1 VNPKLQARFETL
13 KSSGLLPSPKGP
25 ALAVVQLT
33 RQDNVSSAQ
42 LARAIQPDPA
52 LVAHLLKL
60 ANACKAPGARSILA
74 LKDAIGILGLTAVRG
89 LALGFSLMSDKR
101 GSRCRTFNYPK
112 FWSKNLARAVA
123 MQALAASSHLIQ
135 SDEAFTLGLLS
146 HIGELGLASLFP
158 EDYARLLEPTA
169 LSNSSTE
176 RLARELQSFEFDH
189 ADLTAAL
196 LDDWGFPESL
206 IGPVSFHEQ
215 PEAAHFV
222 AGSRA
227 ERLLLTLMLASKI
240 ANICLAAK
248 DQRRAMIAR
257 LLLLGGKLSIGADDL
272 MALCDGI
279 VRDWSD
285 WCRLLEVPSQPM
297 PPFVELMNAPPAPSL
312 EQGDGLTKVSAAE
325 GFRVLVVDDDRSI
338 RLLLMSLLT
347 KAGYLCSEAENGR
360 QGLELARTELPDLM
374 IVDWM
379 MPEMDG
385 IELIRRLRETESG
398 RAIYILLLTG
408 LDQEA
413 RLVEAFAAG
422 ADDFLSKPLNANVLT
437 ARLLAGQRVV
447 TLHREMGRDHTNLQR
462 FATEFA
468 KLNQRLQEGYR
479 KDMES
484 QKRME
489 LALHGGDLGM
499 WDWHLPGGTVIFNER
514 WCSMLGYRPDEIKPH
529 VDSWRAL
536 VHPDDWGL
544 INAALDPHLKGQIP
558 AYECEH
564 RMRHK
569 AGHWVWILDRGK
581 VVERD
586 AQGAAVRV
594 VGTHMDISA
603 RKLAETELLRSNSE
617 LEQFS
622 YSISHDMRQPLRMI
636 SSYLQLLQNG
646 LGDTLDAEKREY
658 FNFAIDGAQRLDAML
673 LGLLDYSRIGRKGE
687 PPAWIDSRAALDEA
701 LLFLRPL
708 VAEAQAQVRIE
719 GDWPRLLA
727 SPDELLRLLQNLV
740 GNALKFRVEGRP
752 PLVTL
757 TSEVVAGHWRL
768 CVTDNGIGILPDQIG
783 RLFQVFQR
791 LQSRTDFEG
800 TGIGLALCRKIAD
813 HHGGKIWAESK
824 GEGLG
829 SRFCVE
835 MPLRR
840 ESETL

>member
-1 VNPKLQARFETL
+1 MNPKLQARFETL

-312 EQGDGLTKVSAAE
+312 EQGDGLTKVSTAE

-447 TLHREMGRDHTNLQR
+447 TLHREMDRDHTNLQR

-468 KLNQRLQEGYR
+468 RLNQRLQEGYK
-479 KDMES
+479 KDTAN
-484 QKRME
+484 QTRME
-489 LALHGGDLGM
+489 LATRAGGVGIWDWDLAPNILTWDDQMLALYGVTREQFGGAYAAWKAGVLPEDATQADKEIQMALHGTKEFDTEFRVR
-499 WDWHLPGGTVIFNER
+499 WPNGTIRN
-514 WCSMLGYRPDEIKPH
+514 I
-529 VDSWRAL
+529 RAL
-536 VHPDDWGL
+536 GS
-544 INAALDPHLKGQIP
+544 
-558 AYECEH
+558 
-564 RMRHK
+564 
-569 AGHWVWILDRGK
+569 
-581 VVERD
+581 VERD
-586 AQGAAVRV
+586 AAGKALRMI
-594 VGTHMDISA
+594 GTNWDITA
-603 RKLAETELLRSNSE
+603 LKQIEAELLRSNNE

-646 LGDTLDAEKREY
+646 LGETLDAEKREY
-658 FNFAIDGAQRLDAML
+658 FNFAIDGAKRMDAMM
-673 LGLLDYSRIGRKGE
+673 LGLLDYSRVGRLDE
-687 PPAWIDSRAALDEA
+687 PPAWIESRTALDEA
-701 LLFLRPL
+701 LLFLRPAI
-708 VAEAQAQVRIE
+708 AEAQAAVRIA
-719 GDWPRLLA
+719 GDWPKILA
-727 SPDELLRLLQNLV
+727 SPDEMLRLLQNLI

-752 PLVTL
+752 PEIVV
-757 TSEVVAGHWRL
+757 TSETIDNAWRL
-768 CVTDNGIGILPDQIG
+768 CVTDNGVGILPDQIG

-791 LQSRTDFEG
+791 LQSRTDYEG
-800 TGIGLALCRKIAD
+800 TGIGLALCRKIAER
-813 HHGGKIWAESK
+813 HGGRIWAESA
-824 GEGLG
+824 GDGMG

-835 MPLRR
+835 LPLRQ
-840 ESETL
+840 ESETP